1 MRLLFSIILSSL
13 LLANVFVSHAQE
25 TSGQQTNA
33 AEQELITLSTQWMEA
48 LERKDQ
54 AALERFLADDFFIT
68 APGDIEKTDR
78 IEWLKNARELGWGS
92 LKYHNFRVNI
102 YGDTAVVTALLDFKF
117 AGSAGGLKIPIN
129 NAEVTDIWVRRNG
142 QWQVAARHLGSSS
155 LGGWIRVILGFV
167 AGLGL
172 CFIIWLLLKLRRRF
186 AAKKL
191 SKA

>member
-1 MRLLFSIILSSL
+1 MKLLFSIAFGSL
-13 LLANVFVSHAQE
+13 LLASVLILAQE

-68 APGDIEKTDR
+68 ALGDVEKTDR
-78 IEWLKNARELGWGS
+78 SGWLKNAAELDWSS

-155 LGGWIRVILGFV
+155 LGGWIRAILGFV

-172 CFIIWLLLKLRRRF
+172 CFIIWLLLKFRRRF